1 MTWGG
6 KQGFQKPIVDDSF
19 LVDGMGAMGTSQLER
34 KLAYVEIV
42 LSGHMVPEYSPV
54 VRILNLASVL
64 DCRIIPPPPDCLPDY
79 AILVR
84 HERQA
89 LETDTFG

>member
-6 KQGFQKPIVDDSF
+6 KQGFQYPIVDDSF
-19 LVDGMGAMGTSQLER
+19 LVDGVGAMGTIQLER

-54 VRILNLASVL
+54 VRNLNL
-64 DCRIIPPPPDCLPDY
+64 
-79 AILVR
+79 ILTIE
-84 HERQA
+84 H
-89 LETDTFG
+89 

>member
-19 LVDGMGAMGTSQLER
+19 LVDGIGAMGTSQLER

-42 LSGHMVPEYSPV
+42 LSGHMVPEFSPV
-54 VRILNLASVL
+54 VRVLNLASVL
-64 DCRIIPPPPDCLPDY
+64 T
-79 AILVR
+79 V
-84 HERQA
+84 E
-89 LETDTFG
+89 

>member
-19 LVDGMGAMGTSQLER
+19 LVDDIGAMGTSQLER

-42 LSGHMVPEYSPV
+42 LSGHMVPEFSPV
-54 VRILNLASVL
+54 VRILSVSEL
-64 DCRIIPPPPDCLPDY
+64 SK
-79 AILVR
+79 
-84 HERQA
+84 
-89 LETDTFG
+89 

>member
-19 LVDGMGAMGTSQLER
+19 LVDEIGAMGTSQLER

-42 LSGHMVPEYSPV
+42 LSGHMVPEFSPV
-54 VRILNLASVL
+54 VRKSV
-64 DCRIIPPPPDCLPDY
+64 C
-79 AILVR
+79 
-84 HERQA
+84 
-89 LETDTFG
+89 F